1 MIGWNNTL
9 YDLSD
14 NFASKP
20 FSTKRG
26 GMTAPVP
33 PPDYD
38 PRAFPPVAV
47 TVDIVLFTIRDDEL
61 QLVLVKRGEEPFR
74 GAWALPG
81 GFVRPDEDLAQAAAR
96 ELAEETAISR
106 HPDWLEQ
113 VRAYGGPERDPRMR
127 VVTVAFGAICADLD
141 LPLPQGGGD
150 AAQADLFPVSDV
162 EHGRVRLAF
171 DHGRIVRDA
180 LERLRARIETPAVAA
195 RFCPPEFTIGQLRRV
210 HEAVRGTKL
219 NPGNFLRR
227 VRDNPWLARTNRPTV
242 SGAAGGRPASV
253 WTLGE
258 GPPRPPVRS
267 AAPEGASA
275 RPAASG
281 ACFVYQDDP
290 TNRARIHAETCPYFV
305 NRKRET
311 RADNGWHGPFASVDE
326 AWAKIRTLNKR
337 DSGACRHCL
346 G

>member
-1 MIGWNNTL
+1 
-9 YDLSD
+9 
-14 NFASKP
+14 
-20 FSTKRG
+20 
-26 GMTAPVP
+26 MTAPVP
-33 PPDYD
+33 PSAYD

-47 TVDIVLFTIRDDEL
+47 TVDIVVFTIRDDEL

-74 GAWALPG
+74 GDWALPG

-106 HPDWLEQ
+106 RPDWLEQ
-113 VRAYGGPERDPRMR
+113 IRAYGAPERDPRMR
-127 VVTVAFGAICADLD
+127 VVTVAFGAICADL
-141 LPLPQGGGD
+141 PPPRGGGD
-150 AAQADLFPVSDV
+150 AARADLFPVSDV
-162 EHGRVRLAF
+162 ESGRIRLAF

-210 HEAVRGTKL
+210 HEAVRDTKL

-227 VRDNPWLARTNRPTV
+227 VRDSPWLARTDRRTV

-258 GPPRPPVRS
+258 GPPPPPARS
-267 AAPEGASA
+267 AAPERPAA
-275 RPAASG
+275 RPAAPG
-281 ACFVYQDDP
+281 ACFIYEDVP
-290 TNRARIHAETCPYFV
+290 TNRARIHADTCPYFV

-311 RADNGWHGPFASVDE
+311 RAENRWHGPLASLEE
-326 AWAKIRTLNKR
+326 AWEKVRTLNKR
-337 DSGACRHCL
+337 DSDACRHCL